1 MGKEEGGGRQQP
13 TPAEGGQGGSGG
25 GGGGGRGRGIGGR
38 CSSWCRG
45 AARPQCVAAL
55 LLGAAVALS
64 ALFLLPPFAG
74 RRGGAAAPDP
84 GGAFAADIVAS
95 FMLQKTASELSGSTS
110 KLEFDIYEE
119 VGIPNS
125 TVAIN
130 FLQPLGASN
139 WTYVIFSIIPY
150 PIFSTMSPTWLSI
163 LRASFM
169 SLVVEQSKLHLTE
182 SLFGNSTNFEVFKF
196 PGGITIIPP
205 QAAFLLQKPYAS
217 FNFTLNFPIYKVQEK
232 TNELKHQMKSG
243 LRLNPYENL
252 YIKLTNS
259 KGSTVAPPTIVEVSI
274 VLEVGN
280 HQPSIPRMKQ
290 LAQTIA
296 NSSSGNLGLNHTVFG
311 RVKQI
316 SLSSYLRHSLHSEGG
331 TDAPSP
337 APMPYQDHPHH
348 HHRRRHHCH
357 RHHHHEHHHHHHN
370 SHEDKKHFAPSPA
383 PVYSPVQQPKYRS
396 PSPSCP
402 YGYTKKPKNKAP
414 VAPTAEP
421 VASNQYYASPATIPC
436 AVPPPSISPSPS
448 VHHSPNNPGRHNSA
462 LSPSPALAKPHL
474 HTAPRVHRHHPTP
487 TPAVAPAPHSSYATQ
502 RHSCL
507 WQWALALLMCMLMGL
522 P

>member
-1 MGKEEGGGRQQP
+1 MGKEEGGGQREQQP
-13 TPAEGGQGGSGG
+13 TPAEGGAGGS
-25 GGGGGRGRGIGGR
+25 GGGGGRGRGRGGGGR
-38 CSSWCRG
+38 CNGGCRG
-45 AARPQCVAAL
+45 AVRPQCVAAL

-64 ALFLLPPFAG
+64 ALFLLPPFSG
-74 RRGGAAAPDP
+74 SGGRGGAGAPDP

-95 FMLQKTASELSGSTS
+95 FMLQKTVSELSGSTS

-119 VGIPNS
+119 IGIPNS
-125 TVAIN
+125 TVVIN

-139 WTYVIFSIIPY
+139 WTYVIFSIVPY
-150 PIFSTMSPTWLSI
+150 PIFSTISSTSLSI
-163 LRASFM
+163 LRSSFM
-169 SLVVEQSKLHLTE
+169 SLVVEQSTLHLTE
-182 SLFGNSTNFEVFKF
+182 SLFGGSSNFEVFKF

-232 TNELKHQMKSG
+232 TNELKDQMKSG
-243 LRLNPYENL
+243 LRLNPFENL

-259 KGSTVAPPTIVEVSI
+259 KGSTVAPPTIVQASI

-280 HQPSIPRMKQ
+280 HQPSVPRMKQ

-316 SLSSYLRHSLHSEGG
+316 SLSSYLRHSLHSGGG
-331 TDAPSP
+331 TDAPTP
-337 APMPYQDHPHH
+337 APMPYQDNPHH
-348 HHRRRHHCH
+348 HHHYHHH
-357 RHHHHEHHHHHHN
+357 HQNHHHEHHHRHHS
-370 SHEDKKHFAPSPA
+370 SHEEKKHFAPSPA
-383 PVYSPVQQPKYRS
+383 PVHSPVQQPKYRS

-402 YGYTKKPKNKAP
+402 YGYTNKPKNKAP
-414 VAPTAEP
+414 VAPAAEP
-421 VASNQYYASPATIPC
+421 VASNHHYASPATTPRGML
-436 AVPPPSISPSPS
+436 PPSISPSPY
-448 VHHSPNNPGRHNSA
+448 SPNNPRRHNNA
-462 LSPSPALAKPHL
+462 PAPPVLVKPRL
-474 HTAPRVHRHHPTP
+474 HAPPLVHGHYPAQ

-502 RHSCL
+502 KHSSQ
-507 WQWALALLMCMLMGL
+507 WQWALILLMWMLMSL